1 MKVFDYL
8 VVFVPKPLNMS
19 DVSFVFFSTCEIS
32 ILLCEFVTFIPLY
45 KLFTSILLCE
55 FVTFIPLYKLFG
67 RNRHWFT

>member
-45 KLFTSILLCE
+45 KLF
-55 FVTFIPLYKLFG
+55 G